1 MAECGW
7 LGSETKEGPYVMQ
20 DGSNRYGWDGKV
32 EIRARVL
39 WTGKQDG
46 SLKGRQGVLQPAKG
60 APEGLADLHDHMWLR
75 KSRKGTAHQ
84 GSG

>member
-1 MAECGW
+1 MIVLIKEKMIHLRGNTGQQHRVAECGW

-39 WTGKQDG
+39 RTGKQDG
-46 SLKGRQGVLQPAKG
+46 TLKGRQAGRQRA
-60 APEGLADLHDHMWLR
+60 R
-75 KSRKGTAHQ
+75 Q
-84 GSG
+84 G